1 MAKLIKFP
9 LEMADGTKARNLDEL
24 KEHADI
30 ASIAS
35 YYKDGR
41 LKRWLSCNYLDE
53 KAEEVQSI
61 KDSENEISKKA
72 FSEALNK
79 VVHLLGLDV
88 SDSQISEYLE
98 NTSEREGKT
107 SDDVFDVEDDANLK
121 AEIAKHIH
129 GVVNLDEWNL
139 ACEETDEADLYNV
152 KIEQKRLGVYTIF
165 SLKKDA
171 NFYLRIEHFIKN
183 CKKSFCTDFQADADE
198 VKKIAEFQAR
208 VQNFPRSVNGKSIP
222 FGKYRWNV
230 VPDRR
235 NFESE
240 GRDYLLVCEYPVK
253 DARND
258 YEWLNSD
265 FLRESFSDTEI
276 SYLKTDSA
284 GHKVFFLSTSDILD
298 VEKRERIKHDYKD
311 YYAVRWW
318 LSDGYVVNTDG
329 SFANYR
335 KERWDDV
342 CVVPAILVSAEF
354 NGTHFMCNN
363 CGHDFKGSDTEKG
376 KKMSILDS
384 PFWSDLQKRL

>member
-24 KEHADI
+24 KEYADI

-98 NTSEREGKT
+98 NTSEREEKT

-129 GVVNLDEWNL
+129 GVVYLDEWNL
-139 ACEETDEADLYNV
+139 TCEETDEADLYNV
-152 KIEQKRLGVYTIF
+152 KIEQKSLGVYTIF

-183 CKKSFCTDFQADADE
+183 CKTY
-198 VKKIAEFQAR
+198 
-208 VQNFPRSVNGKSIP
+208 N
-222 FGKYRWNV
+222 
-230 VPDRR
+230 
-235 NFESE
+235 
-240 GRDYLLVCEYPVK
+240 
-253 DARND
+253 
-258 YEWLNSD
+258 
-265 FLRESFSDTEI
+265 
-276 SYLKTDSA
+276 
-284 GHKVFFLSTSDILD
+284 
-298 VEKRERIKHDYKD
+298 
-311 YYAVRWW
+311 
-318 LSDGYVVNTDG
+318 
-329 SFANYR
+329 
-335 KERWDDV
+335 
-342 CVVPAILVSAEF
+342 
-354 NGTHFMCNN
+354 
-363 CGHDFKGSDTEKG
+363 
-376 KKMSILDS
+376 
-384 PFWSDLQKRL
+384 